1 MKKIALIIFI
11 LLFGRLEF
19 FGQSGYVGSF
29 NGNLNLNDNN
39 GYIAWTG
46 TAIASALNSLTIAGN
61 LRKLHKPDRF
71 KSNAIFWIITGTF
84 QSLIGVGIASDKKGY
99 NNADIPAG
107 VNIGVGLAT
116 ITASIIRLASKSAPK
131 ENKLSY
137 NFYYL
142 PTADRNRITVGL
154 HLSLRLN

>member
-1 MKKIALIIFI
+1 MRKIALIIFI

-19 FGQSGYVGSF
+19 FGQSSYVGSF
-29 NGNLNLNDNN
+29 NGNINDNN
-39 GYIAWTG
+39 GYFTWAG

-61 LRKLHKPDRF
+61 LRKFNKPDRF

-84 QSLIGVGIASDKKGY
+84 QSLIGVGIASDKNGY

-107 VNIGVGLAT
+107 VNICVGLAT
-116 ITASIIRLASKSAPK
+116 ITTSIIRLASKSPSK

-142 PTADRNRITVGL
+142 PTPDRNRMIVGL
-154 HLSLRLN
+154 HLSMRLN

>member
-29 NGNLNLNDNN
+29 NGNINLNDNN
-39 GYIAWTG
+39 GYITWTG

-61 LRKLHKPDRF
+61 LRKLHKPDRL

-84 QSLIGVGIASDKKGY
+84 QSLIGAGIASDK
-99 NNADIPAG
+99 N
-107 VNIGVGLAT
+107 
-116 ITASIIRLASKSAPK
+116 
-131 ENKLSY
+131 
-137 NFYYL
+137 
-142 PTADRNRITVGL
+142 
-154 HLSLRLN
+154 